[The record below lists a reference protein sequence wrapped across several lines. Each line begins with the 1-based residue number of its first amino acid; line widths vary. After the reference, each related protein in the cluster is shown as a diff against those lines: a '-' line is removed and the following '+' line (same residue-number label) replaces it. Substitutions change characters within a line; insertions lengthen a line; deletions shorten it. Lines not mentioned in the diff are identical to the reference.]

1 VYFAGSDAVQESERG
16 DTCSQ
21 SAGKSKPSF
30 VTEAEERPNERQVDG
45 VIETGQSATICHNPD
60 LNTQSEQDSTQYT
73 ESTVTPVFNSEWD
86 LLFRL

>member
-1 VYFAGSDAVQESERG
+1 VYFAGSDAVQELERG
-16 DTCSQ
+16 DRGRQ
-21 SAGKSKPSF
+21 SAVKSKPSF

-45 VIETGQSATICHNPD
+45 VIATGQDATVCHNPD

-73 ESTVTPVFNSEWD
+73 ESTVTPVFNSEWH